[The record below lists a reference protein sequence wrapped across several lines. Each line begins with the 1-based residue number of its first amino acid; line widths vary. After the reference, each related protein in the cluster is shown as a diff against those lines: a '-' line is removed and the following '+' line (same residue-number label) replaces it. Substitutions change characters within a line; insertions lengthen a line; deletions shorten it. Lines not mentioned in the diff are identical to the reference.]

1 MIRCTPVCGPPPVL
15 YWVSGLP
22 LGSCTV
28 KLTVVGRPGV
38 TGPLG

>member
-1 MIRCTPVCGPPPVL
+1 MIRCTPVWGPEPVL

-22 LGSCTV
+22 LGSTTV
-28 KLTVVGRPGV
+28 NVTVTGRPGV